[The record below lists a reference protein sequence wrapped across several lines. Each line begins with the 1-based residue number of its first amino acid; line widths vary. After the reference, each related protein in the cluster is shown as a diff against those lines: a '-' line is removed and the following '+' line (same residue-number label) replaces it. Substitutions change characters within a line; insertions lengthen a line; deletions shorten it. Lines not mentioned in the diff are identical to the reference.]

1 MLSFEGQNK
10 VLSSEKRVFG
20 GKKQERRGILL
31 ENEFFIT
38 NITFINMLYLLLFCD
53 VLNIA
58 LCVKRVQNAPQIVV
72 RFAHL
77 FC

>member
-58 LCVKRVQNAPQIVV
+58 LCVKRVQNAPQFVA